1 MSGASGATYQAQD
14 KNLALDLVRVTEA
27 AALAA
32 SHWMG
37 RGNKIEAD
45 GAATEAMRRAFD
57 TVEIDGTVV
66 IGEGEM
72 DEAPM
77 LFIGEKVGRGGPRM
91 DIAVDPLE
99 GTTLTAKGGPNA
111 LTVIAMAEAG
121 NFLHA
126 PDCYMD
132 KIAVGGGLP
141 AGVVHLDASVKENLS
156 NLAKAKKCDVSDLV
170 LCTLD
175 RDRHAEIMAKTR
187 ELGCR
192 IMLIPDGDV
201 AGVIAAALPESGI
214 DIFWG
219 IGGAPEGVIS
229 AAALRCSRGQMQGRL
244 LFEDEAQLERSR
256 GMGIT
261 DPKKIYEI
269 EDMARGD
276 VMFAGTGVTSGAMLR
291 GVRRYGHGAVTHSI
305 VMRSKSGTIRYIEA
319 HHNFATKPWS
329 KF

>member
-1 MSGASGATYQAQD
+1 
-14 KNLALDLVRVTEA
+14 
-27 AALAA
+27 
-32 SHWMG
+32 
-37 RGNKIEAD
+37 
-45 GAATEAMRRAFD
+45 
-57 TVEIDGTVV
+57 
-66 IGEGEM
+66 
-72 DEAPM
+72 M

-111 LTVIAMAEAG
+111 LTVVALAEAG

-141 AGVVHLDASVKENLS
+141 PGVVHLDAPVQENLR
-156 NLAKAKKCDVSDLV
+156 NLARAKNRDVSDLV

-175 RDRHAEIMAKTR
+175 RDRHAEIIAKSR
-187 ELGCR
+187 ELGAR
-192 IMLIPDGDV
+192 IMLLPDGDV
-201 AGVIAAALPESGI
+201 AGVIAAALPESDV

-219 IGGAPEGVIS
+219 IGGAPEGVIA

-244 LFEDEAQLERSR
+244 LFENDAQVERSR

-261 DPKKIYEI
+261 DPKRIYEI
-269 EDMARGD
+269 DEMARGD

-291 GVRRYGHGAVTHSI
+291 GVRRFGQGAVTHSI
-305 VMRSKSGTIRYIEA
+305 VMRSKSGTVRYIEA
-319 HHNFATKPWS
+319 HHNFDTKTWT
-329 KF
+329 KW

>member
-1 MSGASGATYQAQD
+1 MSGAGGATYQAQD

-77 LFIGEKVGRGGPRM
+77 LFIGEKVGSGGPRM

-141 AGVVHLDASVKENLS
+141 PGVVHLDASVAENLG
-156 NLAKAKKCDVSDLV
+156 NLAKAKKCDVSDLT

-175 RDRHAEIMAKTR
+175 RDRHAEIIAKTR

-201 AGVIAAALPESGI
+201 AGVIAAALPDSGI

-244 LFEDEAQLERSR
+244 IFEDDAQLERSR

-261 DPKKIYEI
+261 DPKKVYEI

-291 GVRRYGHGAVTHSI
+291 GVRRFGHGAITHSI

-319 HHNFATKPWS
+319 HHNFDTKTWS
-329 KF
+329 KY